1 MPERSGHSRRP
12 QGQWSGI
19 QGIALAACLAGCA
32 APAANVERGR
42 EIFMARDGGHC
53 ILCHSVPGVA
63 IAGDV
68 GPSLAGVGRRLSP
81 AEIRDRIADITRTKP
96 GALMPAFNRTEALKR
111 VAPGYM
117 NRPILTAQQV
127 EDVVAYLS
135 TLQ

>member
-1 MPERSGHSRRP
+1 LHRVV
-12 QGQWSGI
+12 
-19 QGIALAACLAGCA
+19 ALALLAGCA
-32 APAANVERGR
+32 TTANVERGR
-42 EIFMARDGGHC
+42 EIFVARDGGHC

-68 GPSLAGVGRRLSP
+68 GPSLVGVGRRLSP

-117 NRPILTAQQV
+117 GKPVLTAQQV
-127 EDVVAYLS
+127 EDLVAYLS